1 MLNPFNCSIII
12 KLITLSADFDEAD
25 EHRRPDIWIDGLH
38 GVGLEL
44 GDFQTT
50 PAYKSYTDM

>member
-1 MLNPFNCSIII
+1 MFYHHQINNV
-12 KLITLSADFDEAD
+12 LSADYDEAD

-38 GVGLEL
+38 GVRLELGEL